1 MSLSTV
7 AALLL
12 SGTALAPAEVPPEN
26 PTTIEQP
33 RPGDAAAPPEP
44 PVVVP
49 TISIVPPAVP
59 VSPDAPAGPQAP
71 AEAPPA
77 DAPPADMSSS
87 PDDIVVTAR
96 GAPPP
101 GDPLQEVNITSYRA
115 IQSVDKALVAPVA
128 TGYQGIVPEPVRDGI
143 GNALRNL
150 TEPVNFL
157 NFLLQFKIGKAAET
171 LGRFVVNTTF
181 GVGGLFD
188 VAKTKPFDL
197 PYRRNGFANT
207 LGFYGVEP
215 GPYFYLPLVGPTTL
229 RDMVGNSIDLLVI
242 PTAVGAPF
250 NRTAYAVP
258 TTVIKQLNDRIDND
272 AEIERL
278 QEESLDPYVETR
290 SLYLEMRQ
298 REIDALR
305 GKIPYAAT
313 HPRTGIAVRPAESAI
328 EVPADIPNEAT
339 AVPANPVAGEA
350 PETGARPVESQ
361 PALAPVE
368 SQHPLAPA
376 ESQHP
381 LAGGGGD
388 ADPKPDM
395 RF

>member
-33 RPGDAAAPPEP
+33 RPGDAAAP

-328 EVPADIPNEAT
+328 EVPADVPNEAT

-350 PETGARPVESQ
+350 PVTGARPVESQ
-361 PALAPVE
+361 PPLAPVE
-368 SQHPLAPA
+368 SQHPLAG
-376 ESQHP
+376 
-381 LAGGGGD
+381 GGGGD

>member
-12 SGTALAPAEVPPEN
+12 SGAALAPADVPPEN
-26 PTTIEQP
+26 PPAIEQP
-33 RPGDAAAPPEP
+33 RLDVAPASPEP
-44 PVVVP
+44 PLVVP
-49 TISIVPPAVP
+49 TIGNVPS
-59 VSPDAPAGPQAP
+59 SPETP
-71 AEAPPA
+71 EAPETSLAPA
-77 DAPPADMSSS
+77 DAPAAEMPSS

-115 IQSVDKALVAPVA
+115 VQSVDKALVAPVA

-313 HPRTGIAVRPAESAI
+313 HPRTGVAVPPAEPAI
-328 EVPADIPNEAT
+328 EVPIDVPAEAPAEAM
-339 AVPANPVAGEA
+339 AVPANPVAGEP

-361 PALAPVE
+361 HPRAPVE
-368 SQHPLAPA
+368 SQHPLA
-376 ESQHP
+376 S
-381 LAGGGGD
+381 GGGD

>member
-33 RPGDAAAPPEP
+33 RPGDAPAPPEP
-44 PVVVP
+44 QVVVP

-59 VSPDAPAGPQAP
+59 ASPDAPADPQAP

-101 GDPLQEVNITSYRA
+101 GDPLQEVNSTSYRA

-242 PTAVGAPF
+242 PTTVGAPF

-313 HPRTGIAVRPAESAI
+313 HPRTGVAVRPAESAI
-328 EVPADIPNEAT
+328 EVPADVPNEAM

-350 PETGARPVESQ
+350 PVTGAR
-361 PALAPVE
+361 PVE

-376 ESQHP
+376 ESQQP
-381 LAGGGGD
+381 LAGGGD